1 MTNTQKRLLGRILI
15 AALLFC
21 LALAFNLLVKPAWY
35 WGLVAMLIPY
45 LTVGYDVLWEALC
58 NIAKGK
64 VFDENFLMAVASLG
78 ALVLCVVEQ
87 SAHEAHEAAVIMLF
101 YQVGELFQS
110 VAVGKSRKSLS
121 TLLSMM
127 PEYAN
132 VERDG
137 KTLQVDPAEVC
148 VGETIL
154 IFEGE
159 RVPLDGV
166 ILEGSSSLN
175 TASLTGE
182 SLPKDVTTGDEILSG
197 CINGGGLLRVRVSKP
212 FEESTVSKIMEL
224 VENAGMHKSKSERFI
239 SSFARK
245 YTPIVTFAA
254 LAVALLP
261 PVFLGIVTGDWHF
274 DTTWYPFVHAAL
286 MFLIVSCPCALVI
299 SVPMSFFGGIGGASA
314 KGILIKGSGY
324 LEALSSCKTVC
335 FDKTGT
341 LTKGDFTVS
350 AVCPAKDIQ
359 KEELLL
365 LAASAEQYST
375 HPLALA
381 VLQANSAPL
390 LPVQEP
396 TALPGKGVRVRLHAD
411 TIFVGNRLLMEEQG
425 IDPEVLEN
433 GAGSA
438 LYVAKNDRYL
448 GALFVSDTVKEDSA
462 QAIKD
467 LRAMGIST
475 VMLTGDRRENAQR
488 TATELGID
496 RYEAALLP
504 EGKVNAVKEL
514 LSEKK
519 QGETVAFAGDG
530 INDAPVLALCDVGI
544 AMGALGSDAAIEAA
558 DVVLMNDRPGDLVS
572 ALRISKKTMGI
583 VRQNIVLAIGVKVA
597 VMLLLLLMSVIPAL
611 SMLTAFA
618 GTFAV
623 FADVGVSV
631 LAILNAMRAMKI

>member
-1 MTNTQKRLLGRILI
+1 MTNTQKRLLARILLS
-15 AALLFC
+15 ALLFA
-21 LALAFNLLVKPAWY
+21 LALAFNLLVKPVWY
-35 WGLVAMLIPY
+35 FGLLAMLIPY
-45 LTVGYDVLWEALC
+45 LTVGYDVLWKALC

-78 ALVLCVVEQ
+78 ALVLCVVEK

-132 VERDG
+132 VEREG
-137 KTLQVDPAEVC
+137 HTVQVDPSEVS
-148 VGETIL
+148 VGESIL
-154 IFEGE
+154 ILEGE

-166 ILEGSSSLN
+166 IIEGSSSLN

-182 SLPKDVTTGDEILSG
+182 SLPKDVTVGDEILSG
-197 CINGGGLLRVRVSKP
+197 CINGGGLLRVKVSKP

-261 PVFLGIVTGDWHF
+261 PIVLGAITGDWRF

-350 AVCPAKDIQ
+350 AVCPAEGLSKKD
-359 KEELLL
+359 LLL

-381 VLQANSAPL
+381 VLKATTAPL

-396 TALPGKGVRVRLHAD
+396 TALPGKGVKVRLD
-411 TIFVGNRLLMEEQG
+411 GDVLLVGNRLLMDEQG
-425 IDPEVLEN
+425 IAPETLEN
-433 GAGSA
+433 GAGCA
-438 LYVAKNDRYL
+438 LYVAKDHQYL

-475 VMLTGDRRENAQR
+475 VMLTGDRKENAQR
-488 TATELGID
+488 TAAELGID
-496 RYEAALLP
+496 RFDAALLP

-514 LSEKK
+514 LKEKK
-519 QGETVAFAGDG
+519 QSETVAFVGDG

-583 VRQNIVLAIGVKVA
+583 VRQNIALALGVKVA